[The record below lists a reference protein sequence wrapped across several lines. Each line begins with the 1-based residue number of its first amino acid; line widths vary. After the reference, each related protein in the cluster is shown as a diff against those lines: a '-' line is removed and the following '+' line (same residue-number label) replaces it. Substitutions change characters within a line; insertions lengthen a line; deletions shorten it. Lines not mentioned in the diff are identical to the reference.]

1 MNYVSKQAPVPATDD
16 IFNDGTYIKL
26 ILLVIVTIL
35 VVFGLTDHKRGQT
48 IIIQLKKTDQV
59 KVINVGSQFDVVVV
73 SSTNEI
79 LSFRFGPKSGTLRFS
94 QDQLVIEGNCA
105 NFIESR
111 TNRQLFKNS
120 TNFLL
125 GSRRLDQ
132 AFGCKWY
139 GSISAISWRVT
150 IFKFPAAR
158 LFQSNW
164 TQQTVN
170 RGLQGLDVVVV
181 EVS

>member
-59 KVINVGSQFDVVVV
+59 KVIDVGSQFDVVVV

-79 LSFRFGPKSGTLRFS
+79 LSFRFGPKSGNSLTLRFS

-105 NFIESR
+105 NVIESR

-120 TNFLL
+120 TNCLL
-125 GSRRLDQ
+125 GSRRLDE

-158 LFQSNW
+158 LFQSN
-164 TQQTVN
+164 
-170 RGLQGLDVVVV
+170 
-181 EVS
+181 

>member
-79 LSFRFGPKSGTLRFS
+79 LSFRFGPKSGNSLTLRFS
-94 QDQLVIEGNCA
+94 RDQLVIEGNCA
-105 NFIESR
+105 NVIESR
-111 TNRQLFKNS
+111 T
-120 TNFLL
+120 
-125 GSRRLDQ
+125 SR
-132 AFGCKWY
+132 
-139 GSISAISWRVT
+139 
-150 IFKFPAAR
+150 
-158 LFQSNW
+158 
-164 TQQTVN
+164 
-170 RGLQGLDVVVV
+170 
-181 EVS
+181 